1 MARVDIFPAEGYGAH
16 IRSVNELSDKIEE
29 VIALLEVGGFT
40 KTYWFYPADS
50 ATASAPIVHGA
61 GSTTTYLTNNGLAPR
76 TRGHNPDAKA
86 PLWNTTT
93 NSFDFTSLKI
103 GDIVELRVDLLVDHA
118 AAQELNVVIDLAEGT
133 SSAYTLNV
141 NHAYYKTASTNVPI
155 TAMFRMYIGD
165 ADTRDSIG
173 RLRIESIAAAS
184 IVVEGWLVVITSV

>member
-1 MARVDIFPAEGYGAH
+1 MALIDIFPAEGFGAH
-16 IRSVNELSDKIEE
+16 IRSVRELASE
-29 VIALLEVGGFT
+29 VSAIRALAEGGGFT

-50 ATASAPIVHGA
+50 ATAVTPITHAA
-61 GSTTTYLTNNGLAPR
+61 GSMTTYLTNNGLDPR
-76 TRGHNPDAKA
+76 SKQHNPNSKS

-93 NSFDFTSLKI
+93 NNFDFSSLKI

-118 AAQELNVVIDLAEGT
+118 AAQELNVVIDLAVGT

-141 NHAYYKTASTNVPI
+141 NHAYYKTADTNVPI

-173 RLRIESIAAAS
+173 RLRIQSLAAAS
-184 IVVEGWLVVITSV
+184 VVVEGWLEVITSV